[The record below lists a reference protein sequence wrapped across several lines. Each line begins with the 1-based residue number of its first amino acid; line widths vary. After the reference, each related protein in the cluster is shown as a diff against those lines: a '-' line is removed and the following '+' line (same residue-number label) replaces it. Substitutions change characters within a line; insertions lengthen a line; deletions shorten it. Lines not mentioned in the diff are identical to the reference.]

1 MKTHLLRRLL
11 LLASLTASPVCAE
24 PDSFIW
30 IDVSIKAIV
39 NPATGLT
46 PPQAPAGSPA
56 TAFFND
62 AALLE
67 CFTEMNRWLA
77 NTYRGYRLRPVD
89 SEMNGSLFP
98 RIGAKDDTNG
108 PSKWYDTNLKGGG
121 DPPNPNPALFRD
133 AIQANKAL
141 YKWNDN
147 AVNLYFNNAGWS
159 SANLPPGATGLMQSG
174 YSIFITD
181 LTGSQRVAANYKIS
195 GNLLHEV
202 GHFFGLYHTFGKN
215 DSDTNDYID
224 DTAPDPGG
232 YADGRNETSVRNT
245 IAQFNYTKN
254 FSQLNNAEK
263 TLVDNT
269 ANNAMSYIQLFYDDP
284 PQGKV
289 LSDAERFGPTRFVF
303 TEKQM
308 DVWADWANHPDRR
321 MTASGTMRFIDAS
334 ADFAGFGTSASP
346 MKTLEAGITFASN
359 TGSDILMLRPGTYT
373 SSTISKPVTIR
384 ATRQGSVQI
393 QKP

>member
-1 MKTHLLRRLL
+1 MKTHFLRRLL
-11 LLASLTASPVCAE
+11 LLASITASPALAA
-24 PDSFIW
+24 PDGFIW
-30 IDVSIKAIV
+30 IDVSVKAIV
-39 NPATGLT
+39 NPETGLT
-46 PPQAPAGSPA
+46 PPQAPAGSEA
-56 TAFFND
+56 TGFFND

-89 SEMNGSLFP
+89 SEMNGTLFP
-98 RIGAKDDTNG
+98 RIGAKNDTEG
-108 PSKWYDTNLKGGG
+108 PAKWYNTDLKGGG
-121 DPPNPNPALFRD
+121 DIPNPNPELFKA

-181 LTGSQRVAANYKIS
+181 LTGSQTVAANYKIS

-202 GHFFGLYHTFGKN
+202 GHFFGLYHTFGRN
-215 DSDTNDYID
+215 NSDTNDYID
-224 DTAPDPGG
+224 DTAPDPNN
-232 YADGRNETSVRNT
+232 YANGRNETAVRDAL
-245 IAQFNYTKN
+245 AQFNYTRN
-254 FSQLNNAEK
+254 FSQLNGAEK

-269 ANNAMSYIQLFYDDP
+269 ANNAMSYVQLFYDDP

-321 MTASGTMRFIDAS
+321 MTVSGTMRFIDAS
-334 ADFAGFGTSASP
+334 AAFAGIGTSTSP
-346 MKTLEAGITFASN
+346 MKTLEAGITSASN
-359 TGSDILMLRPGTYT
+359 TGSDMLMLRPGTYN